1 MTAPSSNQ
9 LGDAF
14 GRPLRDLRISVT
26 DRCNFRCPY
35 CMPAELY
42 GEEFTFSADSP
53 VGGAGYAGM
62 NAILQPLS
70 LPADRLGRPLRDLR
84 LSVIEACNF
93 RCPYCMPAELYG
105 EEFTFLPRS
114 EILSFEEIERLSRLF
129 LDLGVAKI
137 RLTGGEP
144 LVRAHLTDLV
154 ERIAALEPGLDLA
167 MTTNGALLTPVAEDL
182 KKAGLTRITV
192 SLDSLD
198 PEVFTAMC
206 GRDNVHPD
214 VVLEAIDAAAAA
226 GLTPVKINCVV
237 QRGVNDHTIADLAR
251 HFRGTG
257 HVVRFI
263 EFMDVGTLNGWDMSQ
278 VVPAAEIVDMISAE
292 VPLEPIG
299 ANYVGEVAKRW
310 RYTDGSGEIGII
322 SSVSQPFCGD
332 CSRARLSTEGKLV
345 TCLFAA
351 DGLDLRGPM
360 RDGAS
365 DDDLKELIAGCWSL
379 RRDRYSEQRSAL
391 TIRPRKRVQMFQ
403 VGG

>member
-1 MTAPSSNQ
+1 
-9 LGDAF
+9 
-14 GRPLRDLRISVT
+14 
-26 DRCNFRCPY
+26 
-35 CMPAELY
+35 
-42 GEEFTFSADSP
+42 
-53 VGGAGYAGM
+53 
-62 NAILQPLS
+62 
-70 LPADRLGRPLRDLR
+70 
-84 LSVIEACNF
+84 
-93 RCPYCMPAELYG
+93 MPAELYG

-114 EILSFEEIERLSRLF
+114 EILTFEEIERLSRIF
-129 LDLGVAKI
+129 VDLGVAKI

-154 ERIAALEPGLDLA
+154 ERIAAIEPGMDLTL
-167 MTTNGALLTPVAEDL
+167 TTNGALLAPVAQDL
-182 KKAGLTRITV
+182 KKVGLKRITV

-198 PEVFTAMC
+198 PDVFSAMC

-214 VVLEAIDAAAAA
+214 IVLEAIDAAADA

-257 HVVRFI
+257 HIVRFI

-278 VVPAAEIVDMISAE
+278 VVTAAEIIDTIGAE

-299 ANYVGEVAKRW
+299 ANYVGEVAKRY
-310 RYTDGSGEIGII
+310 RYVDGSGEIGII
-322 SSVSQPFCGD
+322 ASVSQPFCGD
-332 CSRARLSTEGKLV
+332 CSRARLSTEGKLI

-360 RDGAS
+360 REGAS
-365 DDDLKELIAGCWSL
+365 DDELKALIASCWST
-379 RRDRYSEQRSAL
+379 RNDRYSEQRSAL

>member
-1 MTAPSSNQ
+1 MTAPSLNQ
-9 LGDAF
+9 LGDTY

-26 DRCNFRCPY
+26 DR
-35 CMPAELY
+35 
-42 GEEFTFSADSP
+42 
-53 VGGAGYAGM
+53 
-62 NAILQPLS
+62 
-70 LPADRLGRPLRDLR
+70 
-84 LSVIEACNF
+84 CNF

-114 EILSFEEIERLSRLF
+114 EILSFEEIERLTRVF
-129 LDLGVAKI
+129 VDLGVAKI

-144 LVRAHLTDLV
+144 LVRAHLPELI
-154 ERIAALEPGLDLA
+154 ERVAAVDPGIDLA
-167 MTTNGALLTPVAEDL
+167 MTTNGALLAPVVQDL
-182 KKAGLTRITV
+182 AKAGLRRITV

-198 PEVFTAMC
+198 PDVFAAMC

-226 GLTPVKINCVV
+226 GFTPVKINCVV
-237 QRGVNDHTIADLAR
+237 QRGVNDDTIVDLAR

-257 HVVRFI
+257 HIVRFI

-278 VVPAAEIVDMISAE
+278 VVTAAEIVDKIGAE
-292 VPLEPIG
+292 VPLEPVG
-299 ANYVGEVAKRW
+299 ANYVGEVAKRY
-310 RYTDGSGEIGII
+310 RYVDGSGEIGII

-332 CSRARLSTEGKLV
+332 CSRARLSTEGQLV

-351 DGLDLRGPM
+351 GGLDLRGPM
-360 RDGAS
+360 RSGAS
-365 DDDLKELIAGCWSL
+365 DDELKALIAGCWTT
-379 RRDRYSEQRSAL
+379 RTDRYSEQRSAL

>member
-1 MTAPSSNQ
+1 
-9 LGDAF
+9 
-14 GRPLRDLRISVT
+14 
-26 DRCNFRCPY
+26 
-35 CMPAELY
+35 
-42 GEEFTFSADSP
+42 
-53 VGGAGYAGM
+53 
-62 NAILQPLS
+62 
-70 LPADRLGRPLRDLR
+70 
-84 LSVIEACNF
+84 
-93 RCPYCMPAELYG
+93 MPAELYG

-114 EILSFEEIERLSRLF
+114 QILSFEEIERLARLF

-154 ERIAALEPGLDLA
+154 ERIAALEPGMDLA
-167 MTTNGALLTPVAEDL
+167 MTTNGALLAPVAEDL
-182 KKAGLTRITV
+182 RKAGLKRITV

-198 PEVFTAMC
+198 PDVFTAMC

-278 VVPAAEIVDMISAE
+278 VVPAAEIVDILSAE

-365 DDDLKELIAGCWSL
+365 DDELKELIAGCWSI

>member
-1 MTAPSSNQ
+1 
-9 LGDAF
+9 
-14 GRPLRDLRISVT
+14 
-26 DRCNFRCPY
+26 
-35 CMPAELY
+35 
-42 GEEFTFSADSP
+42 
-53 VGGAGYAGM
+53 
-62 NAILQPLS
+62 
-70 LPADRLGRPLRDLR
+70 
-84 LSVIEACNF
+84 
-93 RCPYCMPAELYG
+93 
-105 EEFTFLPRS
+105 
-114 EILSFEEIERLSRLF
+114 
-129 LDLGVAKI
+129 
-137 RLTGGEP
+137 
-144 LVRAHLTDLV
+144 
-154 ERIAALEPGLDLA
+154 
-167 MTTNGALLTPVAEDL
+167 
-182 KKAGLTRITV
+182 
-192 SLDSLD
+192 
-198 PEVFTAMC
+198 
-206 GRDNVHPD
+206 
-214 VVLEAIDAAAAA
+214 
-226 GLTPVKINCVV
+226 V

-278 VVPAAEIVDMISAE
+278 VVPAAEIIDLISAE

-322 SSVSQPFCGD
+322 ASVSQPFCGD

-365 DDDLKELIAGCWSL
+365 DDELKELIAGCWSL

>member
-1 MTAPSSNQ
+1 
-9 LGDAF
+9 
-14 GRPLRDLRISVT
+14 
-26 DRCNFRCPY
+26 
-35 CMPAELY
+35 
-42 GEEFTFSADSP
+42 
-53 VGGAGYAGM
+53 
-62 NAILQPLS
+62 
-70 LPADRLGRPLRDLR
+70 
-84 LSVIEACNF
+84 
-93 RCPYCMPAELYG
+93 MPAELYG

-144 LVRAHLTDLV
+144 LVRAHLPDLV

-167 MTTNGALLTPVAEDL
+167 MTTNGALLAPVAEDL

-198 PEVFTAMC
+198 PDVFTAMC

-237 QRGVNDHTIADLAR
+237 QRDVNDHTIVDLAR

-365 DDDLKELIAGCWSL
+365 DDELKELIAGCWSL

>member
-1 MTAPSSNQ
+1 MTAPASNQ

-42 GEEFTFSADSP
+42 GEEFTF
-53 VGGAGYAGM
+53 
-62 NAILQPLS
+62 
-70 LPADRLGRPLRDLR
+70 
-84 LSVIEACNF
+84 
-93 RCPYCMPAELYG
+93 
-105 EEFTFLPRS
+105 LPRS
-114 EILSFEEIERLSRLF
+114 EILSFEEIERLARLF
-129 LDLGVAKI
+129 LELGVAKI

-144 LVRAHLTDLV
+144 LVRAHLPELV

-167 MTTNGALLTPVAEDL
+167 MTTNGALLAPVAEDL
-182 KKAGLTRITV
+182 RKAGLRRVTV

-198 PEVFTAMC
+198 PDVFTTMC

-214 VVLEAIDAAAAA
+214 TVLEAIDAAAIA

-278 VVPAAEIVDMISAE
+278 VVTAAEIVDLISAE

-365 DDDLKELIAGCWSL
+365 DDDLKALIAGCWSV

>member
-1 MTAPSSNQ
+1 
-9 LGDAF
+9 
-14 GRPLRDLRISVT
+14 
-26 DRCNFRCPY
+26 
-35 CMPAELY
+35 
-42 GEEFTFSADSP
+42 
-53 VGGAGYAGM
+53 
-62 NAILQPLS
+62 
-70 LPADRLGRPLRDLR
+70 
-84 LSVIEACNF
+84 
-93 RCPYCMPAELYG
+93 MPAELYG

-144 LVRAHLTDLV
+144 LVRAHLPELV

-167 MTTNGALLTPVAEDL
+167 MTTNGALLAPAAQAL

-198 PEVFTAMC
+198 PDVFTAMC

-214 VVLEAIDAAAAA
+214 VVLEAIDAATVA

-278 VVPAAEIVDMISAE
+278 VVTAAEIVDLISAE

-365 DDDLKELIAGCWSL
+365 DDELKELIAGCWSL

>member
-1 MTAPSSNQ
+1 MTVPSSNQ

-42 GEEFTFSADSP
+42 GEEFTF
-53 VGGAGYAGM
+53 
-62 NAILQPLS
+62 
-70 LPADRLGRPLRDLR
+70 
-84 LSVIEACNF
+84 
-93 RCPYCMPAELYG
+93 
-105 EEFTFLPRS
+105 LPRS

-129 LDLGVAKI
+129 LELGVAKI

-154 ERIAALEPGLDLA
+154 ERIAALEPGMDLA
-167 MTTNGALLTPVAEDL
+167 MTTNGALLAPVAEDL
-182 KKAGLTRITV
+182 KKAGLKRITV

-198 PEVFTAMC
+198 PDVFTAMC

-214 VVLEAIDAAAAA
+214 IVLEAIDAAAAA

-237 QRGVNDHTIADLAR
+237 QRGVNDHTVVDLAR

-278 VVPAAEIVDMISAE
+278 VVPAAEIVDMIGAE

-299 ANYVGEVAKRW
+299 ANYVGEVAKRY
-310 RYTDGSGEIGII
+310 RYVDGSGEIGLIA
-322 SSVSQPFCGD
+322 SVSQPFCGD
-332 CSRARLSTEGKLV
+332 CSRARLSTEGQLV

-351 DGLDLRGPM
+351 GGLDLRGPM

-365 DDDLKELIAGCWSL
+365 DDELKGLIAGCWSI

>member
-1 MTAPSSNQ
+1 
-9 LGDAF
+9 
-14 GRPLRDLRISVT
+14 
-26 DRCNFRCPY
+26 
-35 CMPAELY
+35 
-42 GEEFTFSADSP
+42 
-53 VGGAGYAGM
+53 
-62 NAILQPLS
+62 
-70 LPADRLGRPLRDLR
+70 
-84 LSVIEACNF
+84 
-93 RCPYCMPAELYG
+93 MPAELYG

-144 LVRAHLTDLV
+144 LVRAHLPELV

-167 MTTNGALLTPVAEDL
+167 MTTNGALLAPVAEDL
-182 KKAGLTRITV
+182 KKAGLRRVTV

-206 GRDNVHPD
+206 GRENVHPD
-214 VVLEAIDAAAAA
+214 VVLEAIDAAAIA

-278 VVPAAEIVDMISAE
+278 VVTAAEIVDLISAE

-365 DDDLKELIAGCWSL
+365 DDDLKELIAGCWSI

>member
-1 MTAPSSNQ
+1 MTALSPNQ

-26 DRCNFRCPY
+26 DR
-35 CMPAELY
+35 
-42 GEEFTFSADSP
+42 
-53 VGGAGYAGM
+53 
-62 NAILQPLS
+62 
-70 LPADRLGRPLRDLR
+70 
-84 LSVIEACNF
+84 CNF

-144 LVRAHLTDLV
+144 LVRAHLPELV
-154 ERIAALEPGLDLA
+154 ERIAALEPGMDLA
-167 MTTNGALLTPVAEDL
+167 MTTNGALLPPAAEDL
-182 KKAGLTRITV
+182 KKAGLKRITV

-198 PEVFTAMC
+198 PDVFTAMC

-214 VVLEAIDAAAAA
+214 IVLEAIDAAAAA

-237 QRGVNDHTIADLAR
+237 QRGVNDHTIVDLAR

-278 VVPAAEIVDMISAE
+278 VVTAAEIIDTIGAE
-292 VPLEPIG
+292 FPLEPIG

-322 SSVSQPFCGD
+322 ASVSQPFCGD

-360 RDGAS
+360 RAGAS
-365 DDDLKELIAGCWSL
+365 DDELKGLIAGCWSI